1 MTVSSQENQHI
12 PHTVARTIGFD
23 LVRAVEAA
31 SLHAYRWLG
40 CGDKLAADEAATD
53 AMRGML
59 NLIDMQ
65 GLCVIGE
72 GIKDEAPGIF
82 RNERLGLG
90 TSNSPRVN
98 FAIDPIDG
106 TRLTAKGLPGA
117 ISVLAATVV
126 SAESER
132 VLIELPSFY
141 CYKLAYGPAV
151 REAGIS
157 LELDAPL
164 EETLRKIAACLDKR
178 VEDLVMGLLDRD
190 RHEDEIAA
198 VRKLGARVRLIGDGD
213 VAMAIAPS
221 MLNNTVDVYLGV
233 GGSPEAVIAAA
244 AIKCLGGE
252 MLVRMWPRDDAELAD
267 LKNSEWSENLDQV
280 YSCDDL
286 ESGEDIIFVS
296 CGISDSPML
305 DGVTVR
311 GQHAYTHS
319 ILMQATFRTVRY
331 VEAIHDLSRKTI
343 RLASDEKEHRL

>member
-1 MTVSSQENQHI
+1 MNQQNIPANI

-82 RNERLGLG
+82 RNEKLGLG
-90 TSNSPRVN
+90 MPGAPRVN

-141 CYKLAYGPAV
+141 SYKLAYGPRV
-151 REAGIS
+151 REAGVA
-157 LELDAPL
+157 LDLDAPL
-164 EETLRKIAACLDKR
+164 EETLGKIAECLDKR
-178 VEDLVMGLLDRD
+178 VEDLVVALLDRD
-190 RHEDEIAA
+190 RHEEEIATL
-198 VRKLGARVRLIGDGD
+198 RKLGARIRLIGDGD

-221 MLNNTVDVYLGV
+221 MLNSTVDLYLGV

-252 MLVRMWPRDDAELAD
+252 MLVRMWPRDDAELVE
-267 LKNSEWSENLDQV
+267 LKESAWSENLDQV
-280 YSCDDL
+280 YTCDDL
-286 ESGEDIIFVS
+286 AAGEDIIFVAG
-296 CGISDSPML
+296 GISDSPML
-305 DGVTVR
+305 DGVAVR
-311 GQHAYTHS
+311 GQHAFTHS
-319 ILMQATFRTVRY
+319 LVMQATFRTVRY
-331 VEAIHDLSRKTI
+331 VQAIHDLSRKTI
-343 RLASDEKEHRL
+343 RLASDEKEHHL